1 MTHSPEAT
9 EYKTDKFD
17 YINIEIVFVTKSTIN
32 TVKRQ
37 MTSSEKTFTTET
49 PDKELT
55 FLEYK

>member
-1 MTHSPEAT
+1 MTHSPGAT
-9 EYKTDKFD
+9 EYKTDKSD

-37 MTSSEKTFTTET
+37 MTSSEEMFTTET

-55 FLEYK
+55 FLEY

>member
-32 TVKRQ
+32 TVKRLYDQ
-37 MTSSEKTFTTET
+37 LIHTV
-49 PDKELT
+49 
-55 FLEYK
+55 